1 MKTEASI
8 SDTSEVIFW
17 NNVGK
22 KKKIAVSL
30 MSYTSFNLT
39 KQVFDKV
46 QRSSWEKTHA
56 IKKLEY
62 KKTYEEH
69 GSSEQGSLL
78 KPSMDG

>member
-1 MKTEASI
+1 
-8 SDTSEVIFW
+8 
-17 NNVGK
+17 
-22 KKKIAVSL
+22 